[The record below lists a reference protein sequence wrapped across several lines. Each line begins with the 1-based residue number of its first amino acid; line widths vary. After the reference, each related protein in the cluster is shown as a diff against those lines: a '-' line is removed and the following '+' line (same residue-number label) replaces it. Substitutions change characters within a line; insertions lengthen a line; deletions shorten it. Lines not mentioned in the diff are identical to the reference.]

1 MRGMAPASCLFC
13 RARPEDMQQQLQG
26 AFVLGNQR
34 IAAQDIAFAILQP
47 VEIATRAKARC
58 Q

>member
-1 MRGMAPASCLFC
+1 
-13 RARPEDMQQQLQG
+13 MQQQLQG